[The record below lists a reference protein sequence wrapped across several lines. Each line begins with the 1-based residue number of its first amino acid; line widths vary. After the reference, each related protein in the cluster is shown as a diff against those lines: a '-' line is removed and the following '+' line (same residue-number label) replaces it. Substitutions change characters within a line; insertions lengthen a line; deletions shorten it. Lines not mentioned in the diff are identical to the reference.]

1 MSYEAKE
8 YKRLKEF
15 MNAIVKKRGQSKK
28 AIVEMINLCMKL
40 NLGISKKDKM
50 DILDTLRGIAE
61 GKLFLE
67 VHQK

>member
-1 MSYEAKE
+1 
-8 YKRLKEF
+8 